1 MGIEDSINHSI
12 AWIDS
17 IITDIPYP
25 SMSTID
31 GVTSI
36 TGEKK
41 IESSEMGKTYHE
53 ADSKWNEFKVLCSK
67 KEYRKAYDLYYK
79 DKGAFMVAL
88 KSTTAQYVFYT
99 EVLNELDRKYDPTH
113 ALENMV
119 SNLNLNILMT
129 NTIIQLSEGN
139 IVPPHFSELFISRIG
154 EELSFDMAYYEMDDS
169 YIRSLDFT
177 KAGSVYFEPI
187 SSIMGE
193 NDDYTDCFRTLTTIS
208 QELAIQYLRMIW
220 LDTIC
225 FNMHRHTE
233 NFGFLRDPNNG
244 NIISMA
250 PNYDNNIAL
259 ISTY

>member
-1 MGIEDSINHSI
+1 MDLKEIKKAFCGISILFTGFIMISCGNTKINKSEENVSISGKEEMGIEDSINHSI

-31 GVTSI
+31 DVTSI
-36 TGEKK
+36 TGEKE

-53 ADSKWNEFKVLCSK
+53 ADSIWNEFKVLCSK
-67 KEYRKAYDLYYK
+67 KEYRKAYDLYYN

-129 NTIIQLSEGN
+129 SAIIQLSEGKT
-139 IVPPHFSELFISRIG
+139 IPPHFSELFMMCIEGNKR
-154 EELSFDMAYYEMDDS
+154 
-169 YIRSLDFT
+169 
-177 KAGSVYFEPI
+177 
-187 SSIMGE
+187 
-193 NDDYTDCFRTLTTIS
+193 
-208 QELAIQYLRMIW
+208 
-220 LDTIC
+220 
-225 FNMHRHTE
+225 TE
-233 NFGFLRDPNNG
+233 NMSKVNE
-244 NIISMA
+244 IIE
-250 PNYDNNIAL
+250 
-259 ISTY
+259 TYSPIICQIEGKSENEINHMIEAILEE